1 MMFKRVRNYKTKYQ
15 VFVGKKSKTVTTKT
29 STPQEILSLLTAVS
43 EDFDQDEKLVNL
55 ASSSKAQSEDLSTQQ
70 TVNQK
75 VYSSA
80 KTNRL
85 DNWTQLRQAFLETAV
100 EMECPNTQQCCLYGI
115 EDTDLHTCYR
125 CIDCSSWLHMCLE
138 CLRNKH
144 SLPHLHMFEKW
155 MNGTYVSYKEDS
167 PVWKTTHVC
176 STSYCKKMVI
186 LDER

>member
-1 MMFKRVRNYKTKYQ
+1 MTLNINSSQIPGLKFYDDSFITIFNYLFTIY
-15 VFVGKKSKTVTTKT
+15 F
-29 STPQEILSLLTAVS
+29 
-43 EDFDQDEKLVNL
+43 
-55 ASSSKAQSEDLSTQQ
+55 
-70 TVNQK
+70 K

-115 EDTDLHTCYR
+115 EDTDLYTCYR

-155 MNGTYVSYKEDS
+155 MVSKFTLILN
-167 PVWKTTHVC
+167 TTRLEKNK
-176 STSYCKKMVI
+176 Y
-186 LDER
+186 